1 MIFEFVVLEIFLVKV
16 GVIIDDIMLKKLN
29 MFKVVLI
36 LIFGVFLFS

>member
-1 MIFEFVVLEIFLVKV
+1 MIFEFVVFEIFLVKV